1 MEQKQKDDQP
11 NVVQEEGY
19 KDLFY
24 EECNQPTINSVR
36 DGFKK
41 VFSPPI
47 YDEYEE
53 DCLDVMPKKVAVDF
67 VSSRHVNEENSIAI
81 QG

>member
-1 MEQKQKDDQP
+1 MEQKHKDDQP

-24 EECNQPTINSVR
+24 EECNQLIINSFS

-47 YDEYEE
+47 YDQYEE
-53 DCLDVMPKKVAVDF
+53 ECLDVMPKKPAVDF
-67 VSSRHVNEENSIAI
+67 VSS
-81 QG
+81 

>member
-1 MEQKQKDDQP
+1 M
-11 NVVQEEGY
+11 QEEGY

-24 EECNQPTINSVR
+24 EECNRPVIIYVS

-41 VFSPPI
+41 VFIPPI

-53 DCLDVMPKKVAVDF
+53 DCLDVMPKKPAVDF